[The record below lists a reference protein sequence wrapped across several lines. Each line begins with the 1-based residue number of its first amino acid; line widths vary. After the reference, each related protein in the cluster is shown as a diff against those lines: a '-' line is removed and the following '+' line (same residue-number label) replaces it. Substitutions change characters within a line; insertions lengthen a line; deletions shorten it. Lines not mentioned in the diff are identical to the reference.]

1 MKEYNVYLMD
11 GTYIEILAEG
21 WFVEDDVIIFF
32 DAPEDEIIKVGAEF
46 YLPNIAGFC
55 EVIE

>member
-11 GTYIEILAEG
+11 GTYIEIQAEG
-21 WFVEDDVIIFF
+21 WFVEDDVISFF
-32 DAPEDEIIKVGAEF
+32 DVPRDEVYKVGAEF

>member
-1 MKEYNVYLMD
+1 MD
-11 GTYIEILAEG
+11 GTYIESLAEG